1 MNQRKKLSFIK
12 TIQIEKLWNK
22 YNLIWSPNPEVN
34 ILAGINGSGKS
45 TLLKLINHALTDFKE
60 LRQEEKINCNK
71 LKIIFNNDMV
81 NEYFFS
87 DGKLN
92 HTEQKYS
99 TSDLINTIFISTFD
113 MSVRNKEIEKLSQD
127 IETPLDMELYQ
138 LINTFLSKEVTTQPP
153 YIGNSSKLPQY
164 IVIEW
169 H

>member
-1 MNQRKKLSFIK
+1 MLEKPLTQMNQRKKLSFIK

-99 TSDLINTIFISTFD
+99 TSDL
-113 MSVRNKEIEKLSQD
+113 
-127 IETPLDMELYQ
+127 
-138 LINTFLSKEVTTQPP
+138 
-153 YIGNSSKLPQY
+153 
-164 IVIEW
+164 
-169 H
+169 